1 MAVCTSAGDQFIMRS
16 LFDNFS
22 ILKDKNFIRIADGM
36 KPVSYTHLD
45 VYKRQRRACVGVA
58 WARASGKAASRRR
71 WAARSSRSKRISSGD
86 LPCSSA

>member
-36 KPVSYTHLD
+36 KPVGNHNHCLTL
-45 VYKRQRRACVGVA
+45 
-58 WARASGKAASRRR
+58 GKF
-71 WAARSSRSKRISSGD
+71 
-86 LPCSSA
+86 